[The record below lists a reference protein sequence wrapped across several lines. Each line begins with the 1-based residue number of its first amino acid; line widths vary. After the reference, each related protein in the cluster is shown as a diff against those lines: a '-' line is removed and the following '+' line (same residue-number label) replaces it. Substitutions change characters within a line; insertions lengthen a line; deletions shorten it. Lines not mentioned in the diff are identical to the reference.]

1 MKILIR
7 IPKYTVFFELLI
19 EQLSFIF
26 DFLKVNFFFSFIDFF
41 NLLRNISHFL
51 SFSNIL
57 NIDINFIN
65 ADLSQN
71 LRTDNHKKSCHS
83 HRLPKSTRT
92 QLRTHFEGTQRAWFV
107 IEWTW
112 SKNVSTWEE
121 YQHSYYWS
129 AKDILKYRG
138 KQHKSHAKYW

>member
-1 MKILIR
+1 MKTPIK
-7 IPKYTVFFELLI
+7 IPKYIAIFELLI
-19 EQLSFIF
+19 EQLSFII

-57 NIDINFIN
+57 NLDINFIN

-71 LRTDNHKKSCHS
+71 IRADNHKKSCHY
-83 HRLPKSTRT
+83 HCLPKPTRT
-92 QLRTHFEGTQRAWFV
+92 QLRNHFEGTQRAWFI

-121 YQHSYYWS
+121 YQYCYHRS
-129 AKDILKYRG
+129 AKDILEYRG